1 MIFSSVLFSIIT
13 WAIGLYI
20 LYFIIT
26 AAVKNGINQSV
37 IGRSFEDKSEPVPE
51 KKSFLDSDLDND
63 K

>member
-1 MIFSSVLFSIIT
+1 MVFNTLVFSIIS
-13 WAIGLYI
+13 WAVGLYI
-20 LYFIIT
+20 LYFVIT

-37 IGRSFEDKSEPVPE
+37 IGRSVEVPGEQATE